1 MYLNTSFG
9 RKRFKRNLGNAN
21 HLIITS
27 LVGLDAVERGIVV
40 NIPSEMRTTWS
51 PKSPKTSARRAR
63 RLVLDM
69 ALIRAVDAVD
79 VYIRDSMRQPTLIQD
94 TSLRGSIDRA
104 DRSIFKKLVALE
116 DNLQDL
122 DALLC
127 ALVAVLVSWRNEGA
141 HMESDDTLSIKQ
153 RDTIV
158 SNREIIADR
167 FSGLDID
174 ILLSHYDSE
183 NPPTFKEVASLINAS
198 HHFVQDLEEQLFKK
212 IIPETYLKQL
222 VKEAIRP
229 KTRDRSASTKIGSEI
244 TSIWGRSPSDR
255 PRYVRSL
262 LQHQGLSEKKADS
275 GPSLKFSQE
284 TIERLVA
291 LDPKGLNCW
300 LSEG

>member
-1 MYLNTSFG
+1 MYLNKSFG
-9 RKRFKRNLGNAN
+9 RKRFKRNLGSAN

-27 LVGLDAVERGIVV
+27 LVGLDAIERGIVV
-40 NIPSEMRTTWS
+40 NIPTEMRTTWS
-51 PKSPKTSARRAR
+51 PKSPQTSARRAR

-94 TSLRGSIDRA
+94 ASLRGSIDRA
-104 DRSIFKKLVALE
+104 GRSVFKKIATLE
-116 DNLQDL
+116 NHLPGL

-141 HMESDDTLSIKQ
+141 HMESDDTISTTQ
-153 RDTIV
+153 RATIE
-158 SNREIIADR
+158 SNREIVADR
-167 FSGLDID
+167 FSGLDAD
-174 ILLSHYDSE
+174 ILVSDYDSE

-198 HHFVQDLEEQLFKK
+198 HHFVQDLEEKLFKQ
-212 IIPETYLKQL
+212 INPETYLRQL

-229 KTRDRSASTKIGSEI
+229 KIRDRSTSTKKGSEI
-244 TSIWGRSPSDR
+244 GAIWGRSPTDR

-262 LQHQGLSEKKADS
+262 LQHHGLSEKRAGS
-275 GPSLKFSQE
+275 GPSLEFNQG
-284 TIERLVA
+284 TIERLTT

-300 LSEG
+300 LSE